1 MANPFPFSGGA
12 VLLASQ
18 LNEIGN
24 ATSFTPSWGGLTVGN
39 AVEDWWYA
47 IANDILI
54 VQGVTTLG
62 TTSSVTS
69 AITMTLPDSRT
80 SNSGNFEDV
89 GQVTARIGGTSY
101 ACVFRMNGG
110 SSVYLEAQVASG
122 TYLTKAGSG
131 STTPATWGNGSIIRG
146 SFAVVCS

>member
-1 MANPFPFSGGA
+1 MANPFPFSSGD
-12 VLLASQ
+12 VLTAA
-18 LNEIGN
+18 NMNAIGN
-24 ATSFTPSWGGLTVGN
+24 ATAFTPSWGGLTVGN
-39 AVEDWWYA
+39 AVEDWWYV
-47 IANDILI
+47 IANDILL

-80 SNSGNFEDV
+80 SNTGNFEDV

-101 ACVFRMNGG
+101 ACVFRMNGS
-110 SSVYLEAQVASG
+110 SSVYLESQVASG
-122 TYLTKAGSG
+122 TYLTKSASS
-131 STTPATWGNGSIIRG
+131 STVPGTWGNGSIIRG